1 MNKYQNAKNL
11 IKQITESFLSNDEI
25 IDCETILRKRSEWF
39 LNENEFNAKQEFNFF
54 GNNTNNK
61 SFLDFVNGIL
71 MNKILLLKL

>member
-1 MNKYQNAKNL
+1 MNKYQNVKNL
-11 IKQITESFLSNDEI
+11 IKQIKESILSNDEI

>member
-1 MNKYQNAKNL
+1 MDKYQNAKNL

-61 SFLDFVNGIL
+61 SFLYFVNAVL
-71 MNKILLLKL
+71 MNKILLLNL

>member
-1 MNKYQNAKNL
+1 MNKYQNVKNL
-11 IKQITESFLSNDEI
+11 IKQIKESILSNDEI

-54 GNNTNNK
+54 ENNTNDK

-71 MNKILLLKL
+71 KNKILLLNL

>member
-1 MNKYQNAKNL
+1 MNKYQNVKNL
-11 IKQITESFLSNDEI
+11 IKQVKESILSNDEI

-54 GNNTNNK
+54 ENNTNDK

-71 MNKILLLKL
+71 KNKILLLKL